1 MERIVVIG
9 TSCSGKTTFAR
20 EIANMLGI
28 EHIELD
34 ELHWE
39 PNWKERDREQ
49 FKSLVESR
57 INKERWIADGNY
69 SVVRDV
75 LWARATTIIW
85 LNYSFPIVLYRA
97 FVRSFKRSIT
107 KEVLFS
113 GNKESFRRSF
123 LSKESI
129 ILWVINTHSEKRR
142 RYSSLL
148 SSSNIEVIE
157 FKKTNEAKKFINS
170 LRVEVCWSPKFI
182 LDERPR

>member
-20 EIANMLGI
+20 ELANILGI

-34 ELHWE
+34 ELYWE
-39 PNWKERDREQ
+39 QNWKERDSEQ
-49 FKSLVESR
+49 FKSLVKSR
-57 INKERWIADGNY
+57 TNKERWIADGNY

-85 LNYSFPIVLYRA
+85 LNYSFPIVLYRSI
-97 FVRSFKRSIT
+97 VRSFKRSIT

-142 RYSSLL
+142 WYSLLL
-148 SSSNIEVIE
+148 SSSLCANIEVIE
-157 FKKTNEAKKFINS
+157 FQKTNETKKFLNS
-170 LRVEVCWSPKFI
+170 LR
-182 LDERPR
+182 L

>member
-20 EIANMLGI
+20 EFAKILDI

-34 ELHWE
+34 ALYWE
-39 PNWKERDREQ
+39 PNWKVRDSEQ

-57 INKERWIADGNY
+57 TNKARWIVDGNY
-69 SVVRDV
+69 SMVRDI
-75 LWARATTIIW
+75 LWLRATTIIW
-85 LNYSFPIVLYRA
+85 LNYAFPIVLYRA
-97 FVRSFKRSIT
+97 IVRSFKRSMT

-113 GNKESFRRSF
+113 GNQESFRRSF

-129 ILWVINTHSEKRR
+129 ILWVINTHSENRR

-148 SSSNIEVIE
+148 SSASAKLIE
-157 FKKTNEAKKFINS
+157 FKTTNETKKFLKN
-170 LRVEVCWSPKFI
+170 LM
-182 LDERPR
+182 L